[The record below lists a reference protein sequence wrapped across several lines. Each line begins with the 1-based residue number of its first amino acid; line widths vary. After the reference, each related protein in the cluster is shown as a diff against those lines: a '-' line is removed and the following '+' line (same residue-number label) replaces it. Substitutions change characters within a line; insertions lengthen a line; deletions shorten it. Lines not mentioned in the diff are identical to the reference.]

1 MVEGSCCFCGWRQ
14 PPAGGWGLPEGARE
28 GEVLGLA
35 AAGVTRFLCGGT
47 PGFDTLAARA
57 VLRARAVRPE
67 VRLVLVLPCGGITWG
82 WRPGEVEALREV
94 AEGADLGVE
103 LAERY
108 FPGCIQRQGRYLV
121 EHSGSCLCWFPPG
134 GRGGWG
140 RQMAAYARSRGLTML
155 EPGKG
160 TAPDGKTAP

>member
-14 PPAGGWGLPEGARE
+14 PPAGGWGLPEGALE

-121 EHSGSCLCWFPPG
+121 EHSGSCLCWFPQGAGAAGAGRWRPTPG
-134 GRGGWG
+134 AGG
-140 RQMAAYARSRGLTML
+140 
-155 EPGKG
+155 
-160 TAPDGKTAP
+160 

>member
-14 PPAGGWGLPEGARE
+14 PPAGGWGLPEGALE

-67 VRLVLVLPCGGITWG
+67 ARRVLVLPCGGITWG
-82 WRPGEVEALREV
+82 WRPGGTWGSSWRS
-94 AEGADLGVE
+94 GTSRGVSS
-103 LAERY
+103 A
-108 FPGCIQRQGRYLV
+108 
-121 EHSGSCLCWFPPG
+121 
-134 GRGGWG
+134 RGGTWWSTAAAVSAGSPQGAGAAGAG
-140 RQMAAYARSRGLTML
+140 RWRPT
-155 EPGKG
+155 PGAG
-160 TAPDGKTAP
+160 G